1 MDMCTTNLIVGGSVV
16 FLALSILVAVSCAG
30 APSAWQ
36 AVRPVGPAK
45 GPLRALP
52 SNPRYF
58 TDGTGRAIY
67 LTGSLTWSN
76 QNDQGTTD
84 PPPVFDFDAYL
95 DFLQVHNHNFI
106 RLRRKELTQYSFTGL
121 YDDQMVYVAG
131 PHPWPRTG
139 PGLALDGKP
148 KFDLGKFDQAFF
160 DRLRSRVIAARD
172 RGIYVSVMFFD
183 GNGPAGSK
191 KPWCWDGHPFNVNN
205 NINGIDGDPN
215 KTGRGMDFDS
225 LSVPAITPLQ
235 EAYVRKIVDTVN
247 DLDNVL
253 YEVANECHSVPRG
266 CLEWEKHLVNYVHEY
281 EAKKP
286 KQHPVGITF
295 LLRGTN
301 DDLFDSPAD
310 WISPGGNDDT
320 PGGYGGIDPD
330 PPDAKGRK
338 VVLNDTDH
346 SFYYTRLQKVGL
358 DGQRAWVWKN
368 FMRGNSTLFM
378 DPYLEYDSKRN
389 KPKDGELDP
398 YWETIRISMGYTRR
412 YADRVNLAAMTPQGI
427 LSSSGYCL
435 ANTTAQEAE
444 LLVYVPRGPEV
455 TVDLSAVS
463 GTLAVEWFNPST
475 GEAIKGEPVT
485 GGADFSMTAPF
496 DGDAVLY
503 MAQTTGRDRE

>member
-1 MDMCTTNLIVGGSVV
+1 MNTMTVFVGGNLV
-16 FLALSILVAVSCAG
+16 FLALSIFAAAACAG
-30 APSAWQ
+30 ASPALRAIG
-36 AVRPVGPAK
+36 AVAPAK
-45 GPLRALP
+45 GPLKVLAG
-52 SNPRYF
+52 NPRYF
-58 TDGTGRAIY
+58 TDGTGKAVY

-84 PPPVFDFDAYL
+84 PPPVFDFNGYL
-95 DFLQVHNHNFI
+95 DFLQAHNHNFI
-106 RLRRKELTQYSFTGL
+106 RLRRKELTQYSFAGL
-121 YDDQMVYVAG
+121 YDDKMVYVAG
-131 PHPWPRTG
+131 PQPWPRTG

-148 KFDLGKFDQAFF
+148 KFDLSKFDQAFF
-160 DRLRSRVIAARD
+160 DRLRSRIIAARE

-215 KTGRGMDFDS
+215 RTGRGTDFDS
-225 LSVPAITPLQ
+225 LRVPAVTPLQ

-253 YEVANECHSVPRG
+253 YEVANECHDVPG
-266 CLEWEKHLVNYVHEY
+266 CLEWEKHVVNYVHEY

-286 KQHPVGITF
+286 KQHPIGMTF
-295 LLRGTN
+295 LLGGTN
-301 DDLFDSPAD
+301 DDLFNSPAD
-310 WISPGGNDDT
+310 WISPGGNQDT
-320 PGGYGGIDPD
+320 PGGYGGLDPD

-368 FMRGNSTLFM
+368 FTRGNSTLFM

-389 KPKDGELDP
+389 KPKDGKLDP

-412 YADRVNLAAMTPQGI
+412 YADRVNLAAMTPQGS
-427 LSSSGYCL
+427 LASSSYCL
-435 ANTTAQEAE
+435 ADTAAQEAE
-444 LLVYVPRGPEV
+444 FLVYAPKGPEV

-463 GTLAVEWFNPST
+463 GALAVEWFNPST
-475 GEAIKGEPVT
+475 GAVTKGEPVA
-485 GGADFSMTAPF
+485 GGAKLSMTAPF
-496 DGDAVLY
+496 GGDAVLY
-503 MAQTTGRDRE
+503 MAQTTGPGKE